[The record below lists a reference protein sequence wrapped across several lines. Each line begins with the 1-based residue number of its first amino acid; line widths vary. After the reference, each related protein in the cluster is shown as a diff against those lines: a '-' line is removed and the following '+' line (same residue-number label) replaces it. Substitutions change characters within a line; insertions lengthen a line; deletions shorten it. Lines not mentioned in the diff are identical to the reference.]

1 VGKGNDPHLRR
12 AGDPDDHDA
21 ERAALRH
28 ELGMGAVRVPLPLDV
43 DTVLHG
49 DHDGPHEVEASTQS
63 LMDLISHQKPPVET
77 HFVDGALDE
86 HARHE
91 HRAESGDDATA

>member
-1 VGKGNDPHLRR
+1 MSKRNDPHLRR

-28 ELGMGAVRVPLPLDV
+28 EMGMGAVRVPLPIDV
-43 DTVLHG
+43 DRVMHG
-49 DHDGPHEVEASTQS
+49 DAPDPTDSDSRGES
-63 LMDLISHQKPPVET
+63 LMDLIAHQKPPVET

-86 HARHE
+86 HARHQRE
-91 HRAESGDDATA
+91 TAPEDDLSA